1 MVSLVG
7 ILMIA
12 FGPGEPPE
20 IARGVATA
28 EASWPQWRGPLG
40 TGVAPNARPPLEWS
54 ETKNVRWKTALPGR
68 GHSTP
73 IVWGDSIFL
82 TTAIPYGDSI
92 KPRVV
97 RPGAHDNNSLTH
109 NHEFAILAVSRK
121 TGKILWQRTVH
132 KAAPHEAG
140 HLTGS
145 LASASPV
152 TDGERVFAFFGSYG
166 LYCLDMSG
174 KLLWKKDLG
183 EMHSKH
189 GHGEGSS
196 PALFRDALIVNWDHE
211 EQSFLVA
218 LDKRTGAQRWRV
230 ARAEDTSWATPIVV
244 ELDDVVQVVVPGTHR
259 MRGYNLQNGDV
270 IWECGGLSSNIVAT
284 PIAANGIVYAG
295 SSYDT
300 RAMLAV
306 RLAGAKGD
314 ITGTKQVIWS
324 RQRGTPYVPS
334 PLLYDNLIYNLQHY
348 QGVIVR
354 INKDAGDDFGDPV
367 RLAAIRDVYSS
378 PIGAAGRVYI
388 TSRDGVTQVISHGER
403 EPRTLAVNRL
413 DDTFSASAVAV
424 GRDLLLRGERF
435 LYCISE
441 N

>member
-1 MVSLVG
+1 MFLPIAILLVTCV
-7 ILMIA
+7 
-12 FGPGEPPE
+12 PDEPPNG
-20 IARGVATA
+20 ARRA
-28 EASWPQWRGPLG
+28 EQDLASWPQWRGPLG
-40 TGVAPNARPPLEWS
+40 TGVAPNTRPPLEWS
-54 ETKNVRWKTALPGR
+54 ETKNVRWKTALPGK

-73 IVWGDSIFL
+73 VVWGDQIFL
-82 TTAIPYGDSI
+82 TTAIPYGDPI
-92 KPRVV
+92 KPRFV
-97 RPGAHDNNSLTH
+97 RPGAHDNNAFTH
-109 NHEFAILAVSRK
+109 NHEFKVLAVSRK
-121 TGKILWQRTVH
+121 TGKILWQQTLK

-140 HLTGS
+140 HITAS

-166 LYCLDMSG
+166 LFCLDTKG

-196 PALFRDALIVNWDHE
+196 PALFRDTLIVNWDQE
-211 EQSFLVA
+211 EQSFVVA
-218 LDKRTGAQRWRV
+218 LDKRTGRQIWRV

-244 ELDDVVQVVVPGTHR
+244 EHENVAQVIVPGTHR
-259 MRGYNLQNGDV
+259 IRGYNLSNGEV

-284 PIAANGIVYAG
+284 PVAANGIVYAG

-300 RAMLAV
+300 RAMLAI
-306 RLAGAKGD
+306 RLAGANGD
-314 ITGTKQVIWS
+314 ITGTKQVLWS

-334 PLLYDNLIYNLQHY
+334 PLLYDDLIYNLQHY

-354 INKDAGDDFGDPV
+354 INRQTGEDFGDPV

-378 PIGAAGRVYI
+378 PIGAAGRVYV
-388 TSRDGVTQVISHGER
+388 TSRDGVTQVISHGEQV
-403 EPRTLAVNRL
+403 PKTLAVNRL

-424 GRDLLLRGERF
+424 GRDLLLRGEHF

-441 N
+441 D